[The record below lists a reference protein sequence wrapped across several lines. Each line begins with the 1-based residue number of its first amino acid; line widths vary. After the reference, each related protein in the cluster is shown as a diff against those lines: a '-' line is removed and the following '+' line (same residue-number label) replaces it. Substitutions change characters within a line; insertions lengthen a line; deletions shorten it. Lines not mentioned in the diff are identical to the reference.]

1 MNTSHVI
8 GTLVLAGAVA
18 AGISM
23 YLEPK
28 LERAETTAEAANLDA
43 KTTQPSVSTLTI
55 DAPPQATSARRM
67 ATISARPDGHYWTRA
82 LVNKKASVE
91 FMVDTGASVVALT
104 FKDAQKM
111 GLRPETLDYKW
122 EIRTAGGITKG
133 ASVKIESIQ
142 INQVHVRNVDAMVL
156 RTDLSQ
162 SLLGMSFLRELYSY
176 EFRGNR
182 MIIQQ

>member
-8 GTLVLAGAVA
+8 GTLFLAGAVA
-18 AGISM
+18 AGISL

-28 LERAETTAEAANLDA
+28 LERAQNAPEAASVGAN
-43 KTTQPSVSTLTI
+43 TTQPNVSTLTI
-55 DAPPQATSARRM
+55 DAPQQATSARRM
-67 ATISARPDGHYWTRA
+67 ATIGARPDGHYWTRA

>member
-1 MNTSHVI
+1 MKLSHVL
-8 GTLVLAGAVA
+8 GTFVLAGAVA
-18 AGISM
+18 SLISF
-23 YLEPK
+23 YLDPKFSEPV
-28 LERAETTAEAANLDA
+28 EAPAAEPAQSTNVASLAIEPPV
-43 KTTQPSVSTLTI
+43 QPST
-55 DAPPQATSARRM
+55 ARRT

-82 LVNKKASVE
+82 LVNRKTSVE

-104 FKDAQKM
+104 YKDAQKM

-133 ASVKIESIQ
+133 ASVKIDSIQ

>member
-1 MNTSHVI
+1 MKLTHVL
-8 GTLVLAGAVA
+8 GTLLLAGAVA
-18 AGISM
+18 ALISF

-28 LERAETTAEAANLDA
+28 FSEAADTPDLAASEQTAQTPNVAAL
-43 KTTQPSVSTLTI
+43 SVDDPAERVSG
-55 DAPPQATSARRM
+55 RRM
-67 ATISARPDGHYWTRA
+67 ATISSKADGHYWTRA
-82 LVNKKASVE
+82 LVNRKASVE

-104 FKDAQKM
+104 YKDAQKM
-111 GLRPETLDYKW
+111 GLKPDTLDYKW

-142 INQVHVRNVDAMVL
+142 INQVHVKNVDAMVL
-156 RTDLSQ
+156 RTDLTQ

>member
-1 MNTSHVI
+1 MNFSHVL
-8 GTLVLAGAVA
+8 GTFLLAGAVA
-18 AGISM
+18 AGISV

-28 LERAETTAEAANLDA
+28 LNEAATESEAPQVANA
-43 KTTQPSVSTLTI
+43 SVSTL
-55 DAPPQATSARRM
+55 AVEPPQPQNAARRM

-82 LVNKKASVE
+82 LVNKKTSVE

-104 FKDAQKM
+104 YKDAQKM

-122 EIRTAGGITKG
+122 EIRTAGGLTKG
-133 ASVKIESIQ
+133 ASVQIDSIQ
-142 INQVHVRNVDAMVL
+142 INQVHVKNVDAMVL

>member
-1 MNTSHVI
+1 MKLSHVL
-8 GTLVLAGAVA
+8 GTFVLAGGVA
-18 AGISM
+18 ALISF
-23 YLEPK
+23 YLDPKFSEP
-28 LERAETTAEAANLDA
+28 
-43 KTTQPSVSTLTI
+43 VS
-55 DAPPQATSARRM
+55 APEQGQMSAPNVSSLAIEPPVQQSSARRT

-82 LVNKKASVE
+82 LVNRKTSVE

-104 FKDAQKM
+104 YKDAQKM

-133 ASVKIESIQ
+133 ASVKIDSIQ

>member
-1 MNTSHVI
+1 MKLTHVF
-8 GTLVLAGAVA
+8 GTFILAGAVA
-18 AGISM
+18 ALISF
-23 YLEPK
+23 YLDPK
-28 LERAETTAEAANLDA
+28 FSQTASETTPEPA
-43 KTTQPSVSTLTI
+43 PSTNVASL
-55 DAPPQATSARRM
+55 AVEPPVQQTSARRT

-82 LVNKKASVE
+82 LVNRKTSVE

-104 FKDAQKM
+104 YKDAQKM

-133 ASVKIESIQ
+133 ASVKIDSIQ
-142 INQVHVRNVDAMVL
+142 INQVHVRDVDAMVL

>member
-1 MNTSHVI
+1 MKTSHI
-8 GTLVLAGAVA
+8 LATLFLAGAMAAFISVYLDPKANEEPVA
-18 AGISM
+18 A
-23 YLEPK
+23 EP
-28 LERAETTAEAANLDA
+28 EAS
-43 KTTQPSVSTLTI
+43 PSVATLAVDT
-55 DAPPQATSARRM
+55 PQPQTSARRNT
-67 ATISARPDGHYWTRA
+67 TITVRPDGHYWTRA

-104 FKDAQKM
+104 YKDAQKM
-111 GLRPETLDYKW
+111 GLRPDTLDYKW

-133 ASVKIESIQ
+133 ASVKIDSIQ
-142 INQVHVRNVDAMVL
+142 IDQVNVRNVDAMVL
-156 RTDLSQ
+156 RADLDQ

>member
-1 MNTSHVI
+1 MKLSHI
-8 GTLVLAGAVA
+8 IATLFLAGAMAAVISLIVEPRTNSQIEQAQVA
-18 AGISM
+18 
-23 YLEPK
+23 
-28 LERAETTAEAANLDA
+28 
-43 KTTQPSVSTLTI
+43 
-55 DAPPQATSARRM
+55 QATPNVATLAVDTPEEASSARRTT
-67 ATISARPDGHYWTRA
+67 TISVRPDGHYWTRA
-82 LVNKKASVE
+82 LVNKKASIE

-104 FKDAQKM
+104 YRDAQKM

-133 ASVKIESIQ
+133 ASIRIDSIQ

-156 RTDLSQ
+156 RTDLDQ

-182 MIIQQ
+182 MIIKQ

>member
-1 MNTSHVI
+1 MNTSHII
-8 GTLVLAGAVA
+8 GTLMLAGAVA
-18 AGISM
+18 AGISL

-28 LERAETTAEAANLDA
+28 LERAEISAETATANPETT
-43 KTTQPSVSTLTI
+43 PSVSSLTI
-55 DAPPQATSARRM
+55 DAPPETTSARRM

-111 GLRPETLDYKW
+111 GLRPESLDYKW

-133 ASVKIESIQ
+133 ASVRIESIQ

-156 RTDLSQ
+156 RKDLDQ
-162 SLLGMSFLRELYSY
+162 SLLGISFLRELYSY
-176 EFRGNR
+176 EFRGDR
-182 MIIQQ
+182 MIIKQ

>member
-1 MNTSHVI
+1 MKLSHI
-8 GTLVLAGAVA
+8 IATLLLAGAMA
-18 AGISM
+18 AMISL

-28 LERAETTAEAANLDA
+28 TNSQIEASSSAPA
-43 KTTQPSVSTLTI
+43 TPSVATLAVDTTN
-55 DAPPQATSARRM
+55 DTNSARRTT
-67 ATISARPDGHYWTRA
+67 TISVRPDGHYWTRA

-104 FKDAQKM
+104 YKDAQKM
-111 GLRPETLDYKW
+111 GLRPESLDYKW

-133 ASVKIESIQ
+133 ASVRIESIQ

-156 RTDLSQ
+156 RKDLDQ

-176 EFRGNR
+176 EFRGDR
-182 MIIQQ
+182 MIIKQ